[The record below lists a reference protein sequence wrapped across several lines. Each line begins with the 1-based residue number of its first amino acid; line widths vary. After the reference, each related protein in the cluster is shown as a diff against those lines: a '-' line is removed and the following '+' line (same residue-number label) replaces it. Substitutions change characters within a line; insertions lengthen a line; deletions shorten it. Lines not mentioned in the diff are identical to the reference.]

1 MLPLRDAEKGVLMT
15 TPTSVAGTCSQ
26 QPLEGYG
33 AATSLS
39 ALTIN
44 SAAVDE
50 AAAILVV
57 VIYNLDFSL

>member
-1 MLPLRDAEKGVLMT
+1 MLPLRDADKGVFVT
-15 TPTSVAGTCSQ
+15 TLTSVAGTCSQ

-39 ALTIN
+39 ALTTN

-57 VIYNLDFSL
+57 VIYNLDFCL